1 MRAADILRPV
11 DGGVELDI
19 MVTPNARVAE
29 VGEVD
34 PWRRRLAVKV
44 PAVPAEGR
52 ANKAVVDLLSD
63 LFLTKVI
70 IVRGH
75 TDRHKTVL
83 VPLSAVQ
90 ARERLE
96 GP

>member
-1 MRAADILRPV
+1 MRAAEILRPV
-11 DGGVELDI
+11 EGGVELDI

-34 PWRRRLAVKV
+34 PWRKRLTVKV

-52 ANKAVVDLLSD
+52 ANRAVVDLLSE
-63 LFLTKVI
+63 LFMTKVV

-83 VPLSAVQ
+83 IPLAADL
-90 ARERLE
+90 ARDRLE
-96 GP
+96 AP